1 MHRRAH
7 PQDRDPVASAR
18 LPLGGVRRTRLGA
31 RRRARVSEP
40 RTLTADS
47 RPVVAAKARLRW
59 DARSS
64 RHLLLYPE
72 RGLILNPTAAD
83 VIQLCTGAH
92 TVADIV
98 DRLAAKYA
106 PQPRETVEREVL
118 TFLVNMAD
126 RGLIREHDD

>member
-1 MHRRAH
+1 
-7 PQDRDPVASAR
+7 
-18 LPLGGVRRTRLGA
+18 
-31 RRRARVSEP
+31 VSEP